1 MNKNSAPDKD
11 FSEDCNLSNSKNKI
25 VVSRGNFLAKL
36 MIIGEAP
43 GAKEE
48 ELGEPFVG
56 RSGKLLDKLLQNA
69 GIDVNQDVYFCN
81 VVKCRP
87 PQNRRPTKTEV
98 QENLPWLYQQIKLVN
113 PKIILLVGATA
124 LEAILKNKSPI
135 SILRGKWINWDGRL
149 VMPIF
154 HPAYLLRNQSK
165 EEGAPMSLT
174 KSDFLKIKEK
184 IDTLK

>member
-1 MNKNSAPDKD
+1 MSKNISSDKNVSKVSD
-11 FSEDCNLSNSKNKI
+11 LNNSINKI
-25 VVSRGNFLAKL
+25 VVSRGNPFAKL

-48 ELGEPFVG
+48 EIGEPFVG

-69 GIDVNQDVYFCN
+69 GIDINQDVYFCN

-87 PQNRRPTKTEV
+87 PKNRRPTKIEI

-113 PKIILLVGATA
+113 PSVIVLVGATA
-124 LEAILKNKSPI
+124 LEAILKIKSPI
-135 SILRGKWINWDGRL
+135 SILRGEWIDWEGKL
-149 VMPIF
+149 VMPVF
-154 HPAYLLRNQSK
+154 HPSYLLRNPSK
-165 EEGAPMSLT
+165 EEGKPMSLT

-184 IDTLK
+184 IDFL

>member
-1 MNKNSAPDKD
+1 MTRANT
-11 FSEDCNLSNSKNKI
+11 SETKLGVIYNPSNSINKI
-25 VVSRGNFLAKL
+25 VVGRGNPQAPL

-48 ELGEPFVG
+48 EMGEPFVG

-69 GIDVNQDVYFCN
+69 EIDIKQDVYFCN

-87 PQNRRPTKTEV
+87 PKNRRPTKTEI

-113 PKIILLVGATA
+113 PEIIVLVGATA
-124 LEAILKNKSPI
+124 IEAILKIKSPI
-135 SILRGKWINWDGRL
+135 SILRGKWINWDGSL
-149 VMPIF
+149 VMPVF
-154 HPAYLLRNQSK
+154 HPSYLLRNPSK
-165 EEGAPMSLT
+165 EEGKPMSLT

-184 IDTLK
+184 IDFL

>member
-1 MNKNSAPDKD
+1 MTINISSDKNVSKVSDL
-11 FSEDCNLSNSKNKI
+11 NNSINKI
-25 VVSRGNFLAKL
+25 VVSRGNPFAKL

-48 ELGEPFVG
+48 EIGEPFVG

-69 GIDVNQDVYFCN
+69 GIDITEDVYICN

-87 PQNRRPTKTEV
+87 PKNRRPTKIEI

-113 PKIILLVGATA
+113 PSVIVLVGATA
-124 LEAILKNKSPI
+124 LEAILKIKSPI
-135 SILRGKWINWDGRL
+135 SILRGEWIDWEGKL
-149 VMPIF
+149 VMPVF
-154 HPAYLLRNQSK
+154 HPSYLLRNPSK
-165 EEGAPMSLT
+165 EEGKPMSLT

-184 IDTLK
+184 IDFL

>member
-1 MNKNSAPDKD
+1 MISKIISDK
-11 FSEDCNLSNSKNKI
+11 SICEVCNLSNATNKI
-25 VVSRGNFLAKL
+25 VVARGNPKAGV

-48 ELGEPFVG
+48 EEGLPFVG

-69 GIDVNQDVYFCN
+69 GININLDVYFCN

-87 PQNRRPTKTEV
+87 PKNRRPTKTEI
-98 QENLPWLYQQIKLVN
+98 QENLPWLFQQIKLVN
-113 PKIILLVGATA
+113 PEIIVLVGATA
-124 LEAILKNKSPI
+124 VEAILENKSPI
-135 SILRGKWINWDGRL
+135 SIIRGKWINWEGRL
-149 VMPIF
+149 VMPVF
-154 HPAYLLRNQSK
+154 HPSYLLRNPSK
-165 EEGAPMSLT
+165 EEGTPMSLT

>member
-1 MNKNSAPDKD
+1 MTINISSDKNVSKVSDL
-11 FSEDCNLSNSKNKI
+11 NNSINKI
-25 VVSRGNFLAKL
+25 VVSRGNPLAKL

-48 ELGEPFVG
+48 EIGEPFVG

-69 GIDVNQDVYFCN
+69 GIDINQDVYFCN

-87 PQNRRPTKTEV
+87 PKNRRPTKIEI

-113 PKIILLVGATA
+113 PSVIVLVGATA
-124 LEAILKNKSPI
+124 LEAILKIKSRI
-135 SILRGKWINWDGRL
+135 STFRGEWIDWEGKL
-149 VMPIF
+149 VMPVF
-154 HPAYLLRNQSK
+154 HPSYLLRNPSK
-165 EEGAPMSLT
+165 EEGKPMSLT

-184 IDTLK
+184 IDFL

>member
-11 FSEDCNLSNSKNKI
+11 FSEVCNLSNSKNKI
-25 VVSRGNFLAKL
+25 VVSRGNPFAKL

-69 GIDVNQDVYFCN
+69 GIDINQDVYFCN

-87 PQNRRPTKTEV
+87 PQNRRPTKIEI
-98 QENLPWLYQQIKLVN
+98 QENLPWLFQQIKLVN
-113 PKIILLVGATA
+113 PQVIVLVGATA
-124 LEAILKNKSPI
+124 LEAILKIKSRI
-135 SILRGKWINWDGRL
+135 SILRGKWIDWEDRL
-149 VMPIF
+149 VMPVF
-154 HPAYLLRNQSK
+154 HPSYLLRNPSK
-165 EEGAPMSLT
+165 EEGKPMSLT
-174 KSDFLKIKEK
+174 NSDFLKIKEK
-184 IDTLK
+184 IDFL

>member
-1 MNKNSAPDKD
+1 MTINISSDKNVSKVSDL
-11 FSEDCNLSNSKNKI
+11 NNSINKI
-25 VVSRGNFLAKL
+25 VVSRGNPFAKL

-48 ELGEPFVG
+48 EMGEPFVG

-69 GIDVNQDVYFCN
+69 GIDINQDVYFCN

-87 PQNRRPTKTEV
+87 PKNRRPTKIEI

-113 PKIILLVGATA
+113 PSVIVLVGATA
-124 LEAILKNKSPI
+124 LEAILKIKSPI
-135 SILRGKWINWDGRL
+135 SILRGEWIDWEGKL
-149 VMPIF
+149 VMPVF
-154 HPAYLLRNQSK
+154 HPSYLLRNPSK
-165 EEGAPMSLT
+165 EEGKPMSLT

-184 IDTLK
+184 IDFL

>member
-1 MNKNSAPDKD
+1 MTKNSSSDKNVSKVSD
-11 FSEDCNLSNSKNKI
+11 LNNSINKI
-25 VVSRGNFLAKL
+25 VVSRGNPFAKL

-48 ELGEPFVG
+48 EIGEPFVG

-87 PQNRRPTKTEV
+87 PQNRRPTKIEI

-113 PKIILLVGATA
+113 PSVIVLVGATA
-124 LEAILKNKSPI
+124 LEAILKIKSPI
-135 SILRGKWINWDGRL
+135 SILRGEWIDWEGKL
-149 VMPIF
+149 VMPVF
-154 HPAYLLRNQSK
+154 HPSYLLRNPSK
-165 EEGAPMSLT
+165 EEGKPMSLT

-184 IDTLK
+184 IDFL

>member
-1 MNKNSAPDKD
+1 MTKNIHSDKD
-11 FSEDCNLSNSKNKI
+11 VSKTSDLRNSINKI
-25 VVSRGNFLAKL
+25 VVSRGNPFAEL

-48 ELGEPFVG
+48 ELGKPFVG
-56 RSGKLLDKLLQNA
+56 RSGKLLDQLLQNA
-69 GIDVNQDVYFCN
+69 GIDISLDVYFCN

-87 PQNRRPTKTEV
+87 PKNRRPTKTEI

-113 PKIILLVGATA
+113 PKIIGLVGATA

-135 SILRGKWINWDGRL
+135 SILRGKWIDWDGRL

-165 EEGAPMSLT
+165 VEGAPMSLT

>member
-1 MNKNSAPDKD
+1 MTINISSDKNVSKVSDL
-11 FSEDCNLSNSKNKI
+11 NNSINKI
-25 VVSRGNFLAKL
+25 VVSRGNPFAKL

-48 ELGEPFVG
+48 EIGEPFVG

-69 GIDVNQDVYFCN
+69 GIDINQDVYFCN

-87 PQNRRPTKTEV
+87 PKNRRPTKIEI

-113 PKIILLVGATA
+113 PSVIVLVGATA
-124 LEAILKNKSPI
+124 LEAILKIKSRI
-135 SILRGKWINWDGRL
+135 SILRGKWIDWEGKL
-149 VMPIF
+149 VMPVF
-154 HPAYLLRNQSK
+154 HPSYLLRNPSK
-165 EEGAPMSLT
+165 EEGKPMSLT

-184 IDTLK
+184 IDFL

>member
-1 MNKNSAPDKD
+1 MSNNIPPDKGI
-11 FSEDCNLSNSKNKI
+11 SEVLNSDNPLNKI
-25 VVSRGNFLAKL
+25 VLSRGNPFSKL
-36 MIIGEAP
+36 MIVGEAP

-48 ELGEPFVG
+48 EVGEPFVG
-56 RSGKLLDKLLQNA
+56 RSGKLLDQFLQNA
-69 GIDVNQDVYFCN
+69 GINISQDVYFCN

-87 PQNRRPTKTEV
+87 PKNRRPTKTEI

-113 PKIILLVGATA
+113 PEIIVLVGATA

-165 EEGAPMSLT
+165 EEGSPMSLT

-184 IDTLK
+184 IETLK

>member
-1 MNKNSAPDKD
+1 MKKEIR
-11 FSEDCNLSNSKNKI
+11 SEKVFGEGSNSSHSINRI
-25 VVSRGNFLAKL
+25 VVSRGNPEAQIVL
-36 MIIGEAP
+36 IGEAP

-48 ELGEPFVG
+48 ELGKPFVG
-56 RSGKLLDKLLQNA
+56 RSGKLLDQLLQNA
-69 GIDVNQDVYFCN
+69 GIDISLDVYFCN

-87 PQNRRPTKTEV
+87 PKNRRPTKTEI

-113 PKIILLVGATA
+113 PEIIVLVGATA

-135 SILRGKWINWDGRL
+135 SILRGKWINWNGRL

-165 EEGAPMSLT
+165 EEGTPMSLT

>member
-1 MNKNSAPDKD
+1 MTINISSNKNVSKVSDLD
-11 FSEDCNLSNSKNKI
+11 NSLNKI
-25 VVSRGNFLAKL
+25 VVSRGNPFAKL

-48 ELGEPFVG
+48 EIGEPFVG

-69 GIDVNQDVYFCN
+69 GIDINQDVYFCN

-87 PQNRRPTKTEV
+87 PKNRRPTKIEI

-113 PKIILLVGATA
+113 PSVIVLVGATA
-124 LEAILKNKSPI
+124 LDAILKIKSPI
-135 SILRGKWINWDGRL
+135 SILRGEWIDWEGKL
-149 VMPIF
+149 VMPVF
-154 HPAYLLRNQSK
+154 HPSYLLRNPSK
-165 EEGAPMSLT
+165 EEGKPMSLT

-184 IDTLK
+184 IDFL

>member
-1 MNKNSAPDKD
+1 MTKNISSDKNVSKVSD
-11 FSEDCNLSNSKNKI
+11 LNNSINKI
-25 VVSRGNFLAKL
+25 VVSRGNPFAKL

-48 ELGEPFVG
+48 EIGEPFVG

-69 GIDVNQDVYFCN
+69 GIDINQDVYFCN

-87 PQNRRPTKTEV
+87 PKNRRPTKTEI

-135 SILRGKWINWDGRL
+135 SILRGKWINWNGRL

-165 EEGAPMSLT
+165 EEGTPMSLT

>member
-1 MNKNSAPDKD
+1 MTKNI
-11 FSEDCNLSNSKNKI
+11 FSDNDVSKVSDLSNSINKI
-25 VVSRGNFLAKL
+25 VVSRGNPFAKL

-48 ELGEPFVG
+48 EIGEPFVG

-69 GIDVNQDVYFCN
+69 GIDINQDVYFCN

-87 PQNRRPTKTEV
+87 PKNRRPTKIEI

-113 PKIILLVGATA
+113 PSVIVLVGATA
-124 LEAILKNKSPI
+124 LEAILKIKSPI
-135 SILRGKWINWDGRL
+135 SILRGEWIDWEGKL
-149 VMPIF
+149 VMPVF
-154 HPAYLLRNQSK
+154 HPSYLLRNPSK
-165 EEGAPMSLT
+165 EEGKPMSLT

-184 IDTLK
+184 IDFL

>member
-1 MNKNSAPDKD
+1 MSNNISPYKD
-11 FSEDCNLSNSKNKI
+11 ISDVLNLGNPKNKI
-25 VVSRGNFLAKL
+25 VVSRGTPSAKL
-36 MIIGEAP
+36 MIVGEAP

-56 RSGKLLDKLLQNA
+56 RSGKLLAQLLQGA
-69 GIDVNQDVYFCN
+69 GIDISQDVYFCN

-87 PQNRRPTKTEV
+87 PKNRRPTKIEI
-98 QENLPWLYQQIKLVN
+98 QENLPWLYQQIKLIN
-113 PKIILLVGATA
+113 PQIIALVGSTA

-165 EEGAPMSLT
+165 EDGSPMRLT

>member
-1 MNKNSAPDKD
+1 MTINISSDKN
-11 FSEDCNLSNSKNKI
+11 FSKVSDLNNSINKI
-25 VVSRGNFLAKL
+25 VVSRGNPFAKL

-48 ELGEPFVG
+48 EIGEPFVG

-69 GIDVNQDVYFCN
+69 GIDINQDVYFCN

-87 PQNRRPTKTEV
+87 PKNRRPTKIEI

-113 PKIILLVGATA
+113 PSVIVLVGATA
-124 LEAILKNKSPI
+124 LEAILKIKSPI
-135 SILRGKWINWDGRL
+135 SILRGEWIDWEGKL
-149 VMPIF
+149 VMPVF
-154 HPAYLLRNQSK
+154 HPSYLLRNPSK
-165 EEGAPMSLT
+165 EEGKPMSLT

-184 IDTLK
+184 IDFL

>member
-1 MNKNSAPDKD
+1 MTINISSDKNVSKVSDL
-11 FSEDCNLSNSKNKI
+11 NNSINKI
-25 VVSRGNFLAKL
+25 VVSRGNPFAKL

-48 ELGEPFVG
+48 EIGEPFVG

-69 GIDVNQDVYFCN
+69 GIDINQDVYFCN

-87 PQNRRPTKTEV
+87 PKNRRPTKIEI

-113 PKIILLVGATA
+113 PSLIVLVGATA
-124 LEAILKNKSPI
+124 LEAILKINSRI
-135 SILRGKWINWDGRL
+135 SILRGEWIDWEGKL
-149 VMPIF
+149 VMPVF
-154 HPAYLLRNQSK
+154 HPSYLLRNPSK
-165 EEGAPMSLT
+165 EEGKPMSLT

-184 IDTLK
+184 IDFL

>member
-1 MNKNSAPDKD
+1 LTINISSDKNVSKVSDL
-11 FSEDCNLSNSKNKI
+11 NNSINKI
-25 VVSRGNFLAKL
+25 VVSRGNPFAKL

-48 ELGEPFVG
+48 EIGEPFVG

-69 GIDVNQDVYFCN
+69 GIDINQDVYFCN

-87 PQNRRPTKTEV
+87 PKNRRPTKIEI

-113 PKIILLVGATA
+113 PSVIVLVGATA
-124 LEAILKNKSPI
+124 LEAILKIKSRI
-135 SILRGKWINWDGRL
+135 SILRGKWIDWEGKL
-149 VMPIF
+149 VMPVF
-154 HPAYLLRNQSK
+154 HPSYLLRNPSK
-165 EEGAPMSLT
+165 EEGKPMSLT

-184 IDTLK
+184 IDFL

>member
-1 MNKNSAPDKD
+1 MTKNISPDKNVSKVSD
-11 FSEDCNLSNSKNKI
+11 LNNSINKI
-25 VVSRGNFLAKL
+25 VVSRGNPFAKL

-48 ELGEPFVG
+48 EIGEPFVG

-69 GIDVNQDVYFCN
+69 GIDINQDVYFCN

-87 PQNRRPTKTEV
+87 PKNRRPTKIEI

-113 PKIILLVGATA
+113 PSVIVLVGATA
-124 LEAILKNKSPI
+124 LEAILKIKSPI
-135 SILRGKWINWDGRL
+135 SILRGEWIDWEGKL
-149 VMPIF
+149 VMPVF
-154 HPAYLLRNQSK
+154 HPSYLLRNPSK
-165 EEGAPMSLT
+165 EEGKPMSLT

-184 IDTLK
+184 IDFL